1 MKILCSPVPGLFPI
15 FFFLYGIC
23 GNGDSKTDAKITFF
37 FLRDRNILREIT
49 LRMKTIGLPNSLFV
63 IENQV

>member
-15 FFFLYGIC
+15 FFFFMVFVVMEIVRQVQKSL
-23 GNGDSKTDAKITFF
+23 F
-37 FLRDRNILREIT
+37 FLRGRNILREIT